1 VKVEF
6 SQADDEE
13 RTPLAEVAWIDG
25 AADVR
30 SDDEELATALRRAF
44 RKSPVVTDDAS
55 LRRRGTSGEVVIQPG
70 TLEWFR
76 AVALVR
82 AAAETGLAARI
93 VPEIEGGFDP
103 AADYR
108 PFDEKIERLASR
120 STAPGTDLRP

>member
-6 SQADDEE
+6 SRADDEE
-13 RTPLAEVAWIDG
+13 RTSLAEVVWADG
-25 AADVR
+25 AVDVR
-30 SDDEELATALRRAF
+30 SDDEELSTALRHAF
-44 RKSPVVTDDAS
+44 RRSPVVTDDAS
-55 LRRRGTSGEVVIQPG
+55 LRRRGTFGEVVIQPG

-76 AVALVR
+76 AAALVR
-82 AAAETGLAARI
+82 APAETGLAARI

-120 STAPGTDLRP
+120 STAPRTDVRP